1 MQFELELENG
11 YTIIGRDAI
20 LGLWNRMVIANKQTE
35 FAVYVNDGE
44 FFRKH
49 FDNPYDAC
57 KACFYG
63 EFRPND
69 RYVRFDGLDNIL
81 TGDVFDVVDTDELDY
96 LIANYPEEWKSWLEY
111 TNDDDYD
118 APEENDEEGDK

>member
-1 MQFELELENG
+1 MQLELENG

-20 LGLWNRMVIANKQTE
+20 IGLWNQMVIADNQAE
-35 FAVYVNDGE
+35 LAVYVNDGE
-44 FFRKH
+44 FFKRH
-49 FDNPYDAC
+49 FNNPYEAC
-57 KACFYG
+57 RACFYG
-63 EFRPND
+63 SFHPND
-69 RYVRFDGLDNIL
+69 RYVRFDGLGNIL

-111 TNDDDYD
+111 ANDDDYD